1 MKPSPLRYFR
11 PTSLPAALE
20 VLAQLG
26 DEGKVLA
33 GGQSLIPLLS
43 MRLAAP
49 PALVDINS
57 VPGLDEITVDAGKL
71 RFGALVRHT
80 DLERS
85 DAAFAAQPLVRRAL
99 LNVAH
104 PTIRNRG
111 TTVGS
116 VVHSD
121 PSAELP
127 AVLTLL
133 GGCVVAQSA
142 NGGQQTE
149 RKIAAS
155 DFFVGP
161 LESALRPDELAVAV
175 EVPVAGPGEG
185 TAIVELARRHGD
197 YAMCGVVAK
206 AVVDGAELK
215 SLQATYISAGDF
227 GTVVD
232 LGAEVGAGSVDEV
245 DVSAVGAYARKVV
258 ETDPDIHAT
267 AEYRSQLVQVLTA
280 RAVRAAIDDALA
292 DARKEAS

>member
-11 PTSLPAALE
+11 PTSLPDALD
-20 VLAQLG
+20 VLARLG

-57 VPGLDEITVDAGKL
+57 VPGLDEITVDAGTL

-85 DAAFAAQPLVRRAL
+85 DAAFAAQPLLRRAL

-133 GGCVVAQSA
+133 GGSVVAQSRA
-142 NGGQQTE
+142 GGRQTE
-149 RKIAAS
+149 RKIPAS
-155 DFFVGP
+155 EFFIGP
-161 LESALRPDELAVAV
+161 LESALRPEELAVAV
-175 EVPVAGPGEG
+175 EVPVAAPGEG
-185 TAIVELARRHGD
+185 TALVELARRHGD
-197 YAMCGVVAK
+197 YAMCGVVAR
-206 AVVDGAELK
+206 AVVEGEQLK
-215 SLQATYISAGDF
+215 SLHATYISAGDM
-227 GTVVD
+227 GSVVD
-232 LGAEVGAGSVDEV
+232 LGAEVGA
-245 DVSAVGAYARKVV
+245 VGADQVDLDALGAFARKVV
-258 ETDPDIHAT
+258 ETDGDIHAT
-267 AEYRSQLVQVLTA
+267 AEYRSHLVQVLTA
-280 RAVRAAIDDALA
+280 RAVRAAVDDAVN
-292 DARKEAS
+292 DVRKEAS